1 MKAIVLAIA
10 AALTTLL
17 ILSVGLAQN
26 MTEIEDTGTNVSAEN
41 IVEVAAADGDFDTLV
56 GAVSAAGLAGT
67 LSGSGPFTLF
77 APTDE
82 AFDELPGGVLA
93 ELTTNESQRGT
104 LRSILTYHV
113 VPGRVLSSDLAD
125 GMVLRTVQGTNLRV
139 TVDNDSV
146 MVNGA
151 NVVRPDINASNGVIH
166 AIDAVLMPSEVSGA
180 AAEEVVIAEPAVAQP
195 AAAEPAAE
203 EPAETAPMQQTQP
216 GFEGILAIAGI
227 LAVAFLGFRRKA

>member
-1 MKAIVLAIA
+1 MKAIVLAMA

-17 ILSVGLAQN
+17 ILSVGSAQN

-82 AFDELPGGVLA
+82 AFGELPGGVLS
-93 ELTTNESQRGT
+93 ELTTNESQRDT

-125 GMVLRTVQGTNLRV
+125 GMVLRTVEGTDLRV

-151 NVVRPDINASNGVIH
+151 RVVRPDINASNGVIH
-166 AIDAVLMPSEVSGA
+166 AIDAVLMPSDVSGA
-180 AAEEVVIAEPAVAQP
+180 AAEEVAIAEPAAAQP
-195 AAAEPAAE
+195 AAA

-216 GFEGILAIAGI
+216 GFEGILAIVGI
-227 LAVAFLGFRRKA
+227 LAVALLGFRRKA